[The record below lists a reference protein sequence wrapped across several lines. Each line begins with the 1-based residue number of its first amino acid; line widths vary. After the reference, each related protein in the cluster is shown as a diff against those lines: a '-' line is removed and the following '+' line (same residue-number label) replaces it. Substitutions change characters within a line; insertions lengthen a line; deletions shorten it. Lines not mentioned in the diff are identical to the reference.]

1 MPDGF
6 EALQVWQVAYAL
18 LLMVHRQIAPALPQ
32 HEQWDLSKQIRRSSK
47 SIGANIA
54 EGYGRYYF
62 QDNVRFCY
70 NARGSLLET
79 IDHLV
84 AARDLG
90 YIEPKLYSEAR
101 SLADSNYRLLNGYI
115 AYLKKRKF
123 GADEPGSKISI
134 ADRDGDDPGYQA
146 TGDAQPSPTLTIDS
160 QVVDDLTNQP
170 IDLLTS

>member
-1 MPDGF
+1 MPEGF
-6 EALQVWQVAYAL
+6 EALQVWQTAHAL
-18 LLMVHRQIAPALPQ
+18 RLLVHRRVALALPQ
-32 HEQWDLSKQIRRSSK
+32 HEQWDLARQIRRSSK

-90 YIEPKLYSEAR
+90 YIDQSLYAEAR
-101 SLADSNYRLLNGYI
+101 NLADSNYRLLNGYI

-123 GADEPGSKISI
+123 GADEPGSAISLPEPH
-134 ADRDGDDPGYQA
+134 DRNSDDPKTDVAQLP
-146 TGDAQPSPTLTIDS
+146 TGTTNTNRSTDRPFDQLTD
-160 QVVDDLTNQP
+160 
-170 IDLLTS
+170 